1 MKYWDM
7 FLGMVSRPRD
17 YVFNEGKNVTLLDAV
32 IYVAIIGAIVGFI
45 SGLLGSAAL
54 AMFGMESG
62 TGPILGLIWGAIGA
76 VIGLFIGGLIIYVIL
91 LIVGAGG
98 VDLTK
103 VFVASGLSYT
113 GNIASIIPVIG
124 GIIALIWELYLLY
137 LALIGV
143 ADVPPD
149 KSRLVIIILVV
160 IGLILALLG
169 VLIMGA
175 AMSAVM
181 SGM

>member
-17 YVFNEGKNVTLLDAV
+17 FVFNEGRYVTLLDVV
-32 IYVAIIGAIVGFI
+32 IYVAILGAIIGFI
-45 SGLLGSAAL
+45 NGIFGSAAL
-54 AMFGMESG
+54 AMFGMKSG
-62 TGPILGLIWGAIGA
+62 TGPVLGLIWGAIGA
-76 VIGLFIGGLIIYVIL
+76 VLGIFIGGLIIYVIL

-113 GNIASIIPVIG
+113 GNIASIIPIIG

-160 IGLILALLG
+160 LSLLLFLIAII
-169 VLIMGA
+169 VMGA
-175 AMSAVM
+175 AMSAAM